1 MALLQVEWKGNIVQ
15 DVLKRRVGFVVNIGY
30 VKKGSHNGA
39 LRAYGGIPKK
49 AVLCY
54 H

>member
-1 MALLQVEWKGNIVQ
+1 MGQARNVVQYALKLKGE
-15 DVLKRRVGFVVNIGY
+15 FVVNIGY
-30 VKKGSHNGA
+30 AKKGSHNGV
-39 LRAYGGIPKK
+39 LRASGGIPKK